1 MLTLNFQL
9 SKTPSHQWTWPHP
22 FQEKVKVVFW
32 QTSISQRALCSGL
45 QWSLPFLANLFRSRS
60 SKRWRCCFRNDLL
73 TALYHKNKRPKF
85 GTRCLINVQH
95 SSVKKKTY
103 VCPAYMIAGCPVGIH
118 EGRIFVDLVFKVN
131 SKGIFDDG
139 EAKKNSAVLS
149 SKSSK
154 RFEAKDLA
162 SFSKLCFF
170 GNGVG
175 VPFPEVYKS
184 FHVSGSCMEKKTSSE
199 SKIFGEWDFLLYF
212 FENVVPYSFVI
223 LAILEPSS
231 HSECF
236 MAFTSTW
243 PVLRASVPFWSSL
256 TSSATNKRLT

>member
-1 MLTLNFQL
+1 
-9 SKTPSHQWTWPHP
+9 
-22 FQEKVKVVFW
+22 
-32 QTSISQRALCSGL
+32 
-45 QWSLPFLANLFRSRS
+45 
-60 SKRWRCCFRNDLL
+60 
-73 TALYHKNKRPKF
+73 
-85 GTRCLINVQH
+85 
-95 SSVKKKTY
+95 
-103 VCPAYMIAGCPVGIH
+103 MIAGCPVGIH

-184 FHVSGSCMEKKTSSE
+184 FHISGSCMEKKTSSE
-199 SKIFGEWDFLLYF
+199 SKFLVSEIIFFCFFFL
-212 FENVVPYSFVI
+212 
-223 LAILEPSS
+223 
-231 HSECF
+231 
-236 MAFTSTW
+236 
-243 PVLRASVPFWSSL
+243 R
-256 TSSATNKRLT
+256 K